1 MKVVRTVIL
10 SLILVFLAFVIY
22 RAAKGGRKIP
32 ASTIRA
38 EYRDI
43 ESKLTIPGVIQ
54 PSKEID
60 IKSTISGVLEKL
72 LVQVGDEVVGGQPL
86 AQIRY
91 VKDPLEY
98 RRLLKELEIAETRYL
113 TAEASFERTE
123 KLYVKKLIAQE
134 VYEGEKSNLAVLL
147 SEYESVES
155 ELDMLKGQYN
165 QKGISNII
173 TATDAGTILE
183 LPIKEGGS
191 VMARGTLNEGTTVA
205 RVADLQSL
213 VFKGNVLES
222 DILKLAV
229 GMELSLSVPMDKN
242 ITIDGVLSLVAP
254 KGIVQDGVARFEI
267 TAGLF
272 IPEEYKQMIKAGCT
286 ANAEIVVERKNH
298 VLALEEKYF
307 QFNYDS
313 VFVEIVAD
321 DSKYEKRFLKTG
333 ISDGIYTEIISGVD
347 SLDHIKKAERGNMRT
362 RNTIQRIWIII
373 IMSFVG
379 IYTYGQDTI
388 QVLQK
393 SCKYTFVIPEGWDTI
408 PRSVL
413 MQKLPGYSID
423 ARLYPLQQQEYFK
436 GNYILINF
444 LPTIKTLNGFP
455 FKQIEED
462 LVKMNEKSLLP
473 NTDTL
478 RVTYKGT
485 ESKKLDGYYHVYTL
499 SSIVK
504 DSVALECVQDLL
516 LTKFGYV
523 SLSGYQKEG
532 GKYALSELLD
542 LMTRNIQIQQPYKY
556 VESASKQHI
565 TCVQMIVSVCI
576 GLLAYIIIILFSKRK
591 KNKK

>member
-1 MKVVRTVIL
+1 
-10 SLILVFLAFVIY
+10 
-22 RAAKGGRKIP
+22 
-32 ASTIRA
+32 
-38 EYRDI
+38 
-43 ESKLTIPGVIQ
+43 
-54 PSKEID
+54 
-60 IKSTISGVLEKL
+60 
-72 LVQVGDEVVGGQPL
+72 
-86 AQIRY
+86 
-91 VKDPLEY
+91 
-98 RRLLKELEIAETRYL
+98 
-113 TAEASFERTE
+113 
-123 KLYVKKLIAQE
+123 
-134 VYEGEKSNLAVLL
+134 
-147 SEYESVES
+147 
-155 ELDMLKGQYN
+155 
-165 QKGISNII
+165 
-173 TATDAGTILE
+173 
-183 LPIKEGGS
+183 
-191 VMARGTLNEGTTVA
+191 
-205 RVADLQSL
+205 
-213 VFKGNVLES
+213 
-222 DILKLAV
+222 
-229 GMELSLSVPMDKN
+229 
-242 ITIDGVLSLVAP
+242 
-254 KGIVQDGVARFEI
+254 
-267 TAGLF
+267 
-272 IPEEYKQMIKAGCT
+272 
-286 ANAEIVVERKNH
+286 
-298 VLALEEKYF
+298 
-307 QFNYDS
+307 
-313 VFVEIVAD
+313 
-321 DSKYEKRFLKTG
+321 
-333 ISDGIYTEIISGVD
+333 
-347 SLDHIKKAERGNMRT
+347 MRT

-408 PRSVL
+408 PRSV
-413 MQKLPGYSID
+413 
-423 ARLYPLQQQEYFK
+423 
-436 GNYILINF
+436 
-444 LPTIKTLNGFP
+444 LNGFP

>member
-72 LVQVGDEVVGGQPL
+72 LVQVGDEVV
-86 AQIRY
+86 RY

-347 SLDHIKKAERGNMRT
+347 SLDHIKK
-362 RNTIQRIWIII
+362 
-373 IMSFVG
+373 
-379 IYTYGQDTI
+379 
-388 QVLQK
+388 
-393 SCKYTFVIPEGWDTI
+393 
-408 PRSVL
+408 
-413 MQKLPGYSID
+413 
-423 ARLYPLQQQEYFK
+423 
-436 GNYILINF
+436 
-444 LPTIKTLNGFP
+444 
-455 FKQIEED
+455 
-462 LVKMNEKSLLP
+462 
-473 NTDTL
+473 
-478 RVTYKGT
+478 
-485 ESKKLDGYYHVYTL
+485 
-499 SSIVK
+499 
-504 DSVALECVQDLL
+504 
-516 LTKFGYV
+516 
-523 SLSGYQKEG
+523 QKE
-532 GKYALSELLD
+532 E
-542 LMTRNIQIQQPYKY
+542 I
-556 VESASKQHI
+556 
-565 TCVQMIVSVCI
+565 
-576 GLLAYIIIILFSKRK
+576 
-591 KNKK
+591 

>member
-1 MKVVRTVIL
+1 
-10 SLILVFLAFVIY
+10 
-22 RAAKGGRKIP
+22 
-32 ASTIRA
+32 
-38 EYRDI
+38 
-43 ESKLTIPGVIQ
+43 
-54 PSKEID
+54 
-60 IKSTISGVLEKL
+60 
-72 LVQVGDEVVGGQPL
+72 
-86 AQIRY
+86 
-91 VKDPLEY
+91 
-98 RRLLKELEIAETRYL
+98 
-113 TAEASFERTE
+113 
-123 KLYVKKLIAQE
+123 
-134 VYEGEKSNLAVLL
+134 
-147 SEYESVES
+147 
-155 ELDMLKGQYN
+155 
-165 QKGISNII
+165 
-173 TATDAGTILE
+173 
-183 LPIKEGGS
+183 
-191 VMARGTLNEGTTVA
+191 
-205 RVADLQSL
+205 
-213 VFKGNVLES
+213 
-222 DILKLAV
+222 
-229 GMELSLSVPMDKN
+229 
-242 ITIDGVLSLVAP
+242 
-254 KGIVQDGVARFEI
+254 
-267 TAGLF
+267 
-272 IPEEYKQMIKAGCT
+272 
-286 ANAEIVVERKNH
+286 
-298 VLALEEKYF
+298 
-307 QFNYDS
+307 
-313 VFVEIVAD
+313 
-321 DSKYEKRFLKTG
+321 
-333 ISDGIYTEIISGVD
+333 
-347 SLDHIKKAERGNMRT
+347 MRT

-423 ARLYPLQQQEYFK
+423 AGLYPLQQQEYFK

-542 LMTRNIQIQQPYKY
+542 IMTRNIQIQQPYKY

-591 KNKK
+591 KNKNETGDIYHIIWLAYIITYRYKWLVCGISGTVLRVCGCTTLLYLVCNR